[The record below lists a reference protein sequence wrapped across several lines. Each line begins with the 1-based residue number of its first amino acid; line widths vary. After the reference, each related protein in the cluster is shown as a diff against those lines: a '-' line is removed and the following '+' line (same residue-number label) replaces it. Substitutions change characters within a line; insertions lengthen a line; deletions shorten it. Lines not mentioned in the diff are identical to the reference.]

1 MRDTLPPDPAK
12 PLANAQPA
20 PSRWTRLFQTE
31 IPLTVYGAI
40 ALTMVGLWIFQE
52 LNPDVTLGMFTE
64 LAGAAFTLFIIDTL
78 LVRSKAKR
86 WKIVRGHV
94 DYLIGRNINRLRD
107 GLGSRVFGFQP
118 KFEDRISEMAQY
130 QAVSEQRGAF
140 FRELEALPLR
150 GLGKRLV
157 DRTLFTEDSYAY
169 FNEKADDL
177 WEILNMKYSEYM
189 EPELVSILMQLHT
202 HVKNV
207 CGHIRQYAKAER
219 YPADARYYKRIGRMG
234 ATASFHEIVQL
245 VNQLKSLG
253 YSQAATLADTP
264 E

>member
-1 MRDTLPPDPAK
+1 MTPSTAISASPSPAIPQPP
-12 PLANAQPA
+12 
-20 PSRWTRLFQTE
+20 PSRWTRFFQSE
-31 IPLTVYGAI
+31 IPLTVYAAI

-52 LNPDVTLGMFTE
+52 LHPDVTLGMFTE

-86 WKIVRGHV
+86 WKIVRVHV
-94 DYLIGRNINRLRD
+94 DYLIGRHINRLRD
-107 GLGSRVFGFQP
+107 GMAGRVFGFQP
-118 KFEDRISEMAQY
+118 NLATNQPERAQY
-130 QAVSEQRGAF
+130 QAISDQRAAF
-140 FRELEALPLR
+140 FSELEGLPAAQFTR
-150 GLGKRLV
+150 RLV
-157 DRTLFTEDSYAY
+157 DSTLFTEENYAY
-169 FNEKADDL
+169 FNEKAEDL

-202 HVKNV
+202 HIKNV

-234 ATASFHEIVQL
+234 ATSSFREIVNL
-245 VNQLKSLG
+245 VNRLKQLG
-253 YSQAATLADTP
+253 YSQSATLADTP

>member
-1 MRDTLPPDPAK
+1 MTHNTNENTAAKLPK
-12 PLANAQPA
+12 
-20 PSRWTRLFQTE
+20 PSRWTLFLQSE
-31 IPLTVYGAI
+31 IPLTVYAAI

-86 WKIVRGHV
+86 WKIVRVHV

-107 GLGSRVFGFQP
+107 GIAARAFGFQP
-118 KFEDRISEMAQY
+118 RLVESKSEKAQF
-130 QAVSEQRGAF
+130 AEVSEQRAVLF
-140 FRELEALPLR
+140 SELEQLAAEKLTS
-150 GLGKRLV
+150 RLV
-157 DRTLFTEDSYAY
+157 DASLFSEESYAY

-189 EPELVSILMQLHT
+189 EPELVSTLMQLHT

-207 CGHIRQYAKAER
+207 CGHIRQYAKADR
-219 YPADARYYKRIGRMG
+219 FPSDARYYRRIGRMG
-234 ATASFHEIVQL
+234 ASASFREIVSL
-245 VNQLKSLG
+245 VNLLKELG
-253 YSQAATLADTP
+253 YSQAASLAEDP
-264 E
+264 S

>member
-1 MRDTLPPDPAK
+1 MKDTPPLYPPA
-12 PLANAQPA
+12 PSGEPPPA
-20 PSRWTRLFQTE
+20 PSRWTRFFQSE
-31 IPLTVYGAI
+31 IPITVYAAI

-52 LNPDVTLGMFTE
+52 FNPDVTLGMFTE

-86 WKIVRGHV
+86 WKIVRVHV

-118 KFEDRISEMAQY
+118 KFEERLSEKAQHQAISG
-130 QAVSEQRGAF
+130 QRGAF
-140 FRELEALPLR
+140 FSELEALPLER
-150 GLGKRLV
+150 LSRKLV
-157 DRTLFTEDSYAY
+157 DHTLFTEDSYAY

-219 YPADARYYKRIGRMG
+219 YPADARYYRRIGRMG
-234 ATASFHEIVQL
+234 ATASFHKIVQL
-245 VNQLKSLG
+245 VNQLKQLG